1 MKKLK
6 KSLIILLSVMMMFG
20 VLAPTQAFAGDVRL
34 SLYYDVLFEPKY
46 NAADFKTSYVCTKEV
61 TKSEDG
67 TETTTYTYNSSGRV
81 TKKTYTLGS
90 GLSKLTETTTY
101 TYDDKG
107 NVTKE
112 RQSSKIGI
120 IPAGISTTVRTYDSK
135 NRITKE
141 SITSDAVGLN
151 KDVTEYKYNSKG
163 QLTSKV
169 NTVYDMGQKS
179 VESSTYTYDK
189 SGRLIKF
196 VYFDSELDMTCTT
209 AYTYDKNG
217 NVSKTVYER
226 EAEDDTA
233 KITSRYTYDKK
244 GNILT
249 EKTTSVYPDFTD
261 TTYVTNTYDKN
272 YNLIKS
278 VEKSTD
284 SDGYKK
290 TTTTTNAYD
299 KKGRL
304 IKSETRSN
312 SGGETSRVSSE
323 AYTYDKNGNCIKSVC
338 SDDMFGEKM
347 IVTET
352 KTFDKNNRITKIA
365 CSIKLGPN
373 SLSVNYTYTFA
384 YDKHGNL
391 IKTTDEHLDSKSTT
405 TYTYQKLDRSVVV
418 IDDSIR
424 MDGYSYTY
432 DGKPKTPNI
441 TIDGMQPGLDYTV
454 TYKNNVKAGTA
465 KAIITF
471 SEDNKE
477 LVRDGSGVITIY
489 YKINKAK

>member
-6 KSLIILLSVMMMFG
+6 KSLIVLLSVMMMFG
-20 VLAPTQAFAGDVRL
+20 VLAPAQAFAVDIRFSLSDDVIL
-34 SLYYDVLFEPKY
+34 EPKY
-46 NAADFKTSYVCTKEV
+46 NAADYKASYVCTKEV

-67 TETTTYTYNSSGRV
+67 TTTKTYTYNSSGRV
-81 TKKTYTLGS
+81 TKETYTLGS

-112 RQSSKIGI
+112 RQSIKMGI
-120 IPAGISTTVRTYDSK
+120 IPAGISTTVRTYDSN

-217 NVSKTVYER
+217 NVSKTVFER
-226 EAEDDTA
+226 EAEDDAA

-249 EKTTSVYPDFTD
+249 EKTTSVYSDYTE

-278 VEKSTD
+278 VEKTTN
-284 SDGYKK
+284 SDGDK
-290 TTTTTNAYD
+290 TTDTTTNAYD

-304 IKSETRSN
+304 IKAETRSN
-312 SGGETSRVSSE
+312 SGGETTRVYSE
-323 AYTYDKNGNCIKSVC
+323 AYTYDKSGNCIKTVYIF
-338 SDDMFGEKM
+338 DMLGERM
-347 IVTET
+347 SFTET
-352 KTFDKNNRITKIA
+352 RSYDKNNRITKIA
-365 CSIKLGPN
+365 YSTKPSGYAILGDN
-373 SLSVNYTYTFA
+373 TYTFA
-384 YDKHGNL
+384 YDKHGNI
-391 IKTTDEHLDSKSTT
+391 IKTTEDSLGSKSTT

-418 IDDSIR
+418 IDDTIR